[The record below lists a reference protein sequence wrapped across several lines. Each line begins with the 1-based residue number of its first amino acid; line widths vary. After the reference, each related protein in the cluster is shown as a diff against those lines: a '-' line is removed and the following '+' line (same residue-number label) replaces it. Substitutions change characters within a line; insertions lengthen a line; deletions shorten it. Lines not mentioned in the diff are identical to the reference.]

1 MKRNP
6 KAHIKAAAGAVAAIM
21 ILAALCACAVF
32 ASADGPGSD
41 ILIEAEAG
49 YGTGVLHPDRCE
61 PMTVTV
67 DNRSK
72 SDINGKLYVKFTD
85 MSGWTAAETPVYTY
99 EIPCSVAAG
108 TKKKTS
114 FYLNGDVTESCTVEL
129 RSSSGKLLASC
140 KLSNSVEYG
149 RILLG
154 WMTDTPETAA
164 VLTRLQDFDTGVGQ
178 VSAVP
183 LTPDLFPD
191 TELAIGGF
199 DAIFVGKA
207 DLSESSRFS
216 QKQLSALKDYV
227 RGGGTVIVSTGD
239 GWKDSLSLFS
249 EFFSGTPGGSVSL
262 ESKKSFSD
270 SYLNLGNSVTEMISF
285 CRNPSQY
292 AYSGSEMNFS
302 QSDLIK
308 LSDPNFTYTA
318 PEDERTALLYRHKSL
333 SLYVSNIDLN
343 DPVLDRSK
351 DSAAFILQMMIRAG
365 AYDDITLSKYSSA
378 AGTNYLGDLK
388 NDLLPYLASSPNI
401 FILVVA
407 LLLYTGVGLVLP
419 FLIARKKKKPMLAWI
434 IMPAAAVIFSTAI
447 FIYGYFSKG
456 GGIVANTLVTAEL
469 SPSGGTAKAVS
480 VVKVPSGGK
489 YKISYD
495 REDAVYGDPFRSGDP
510 FNFSSYTEPA
520 TISVSGKESGM
531 IPVNAS
537 AWSNIWAG
545 ASFDTQGEYG
555 SFDISLAP
563 DKNSAFRLEI
573 KNNTG
578 KDLTDVTVYALGN
591 TVALKELKNG
601 EVYQTSVSVT
611 GALFDPTDPI
621 YELYYKPLGYDRET
635 AEWDTGLKS
644 YYGGYY
650 YGYGYGYGSDGNF
663 ESLSDSKK
671 DQNRARVIRSS
682 GQIFGDYSYSSV
694 IVSGFAEGTEQT
706 LRVNRRN
713 PLKHN
718 CETLLWQKADF
729 ASLTAGMTIQRSGNC
744 ELMYD
749 SSICVTTFDIPTK
762 PHFTI
767 GTGVY
772 DNSVA
777 VLSIPVGEL
786 PLSDEVEI
794 TVTVSSN
801 APSAPQAAVMSAID
815 KYPVA
820 MTLTSSDQSP
830 SASGESVF
838 SAVLRLDHVAFSTN
852 DDPYNIYNGAE
863 IHVWGK
869 PYGYGFYGN
878 PSDRSVYILI
888 SFSYDEKYPVRSAEV
903 TDVSYTITSGG
914 R

>member
-1 MKRNP
+1 M
-6 KAHIKAAAGAVAAIM
+6 V
-21 ILAALCACAVF
+21 
-32 ASADGPGSD
+32 
-41 ILIEAEAG
+41 
-49 YGTGVLHPDRCE
+49 
-61 PMTVTV
+61 
-67 DNRSK
+67 
-72 SDINGKLYVKFTD
+72 
-85 MSGWTAAETPVYTY
+85 
-99 EIPCSVAAG
+99 
-108 TKKKTS
+108 
-114 FYLNGDVTESCTVEL
+114 
-129 RSSSGKLLASC
+129 
-140 KLSNSVEYG
+140 
-149 RILLG
+149 
-154 WMTDTPETAA
+154 
-164 VLTRLQDFDTGVGQ
+164 
-178 VSAVP
+178 
-183 LTPDLFPD
+183 
-191 TELAIGGF
+191 
-199 DAIFVGKA
+199 
-207 DLSESSRFS
+207 
-216 QKQLSALKDYV
+216 
-227 RGGGTVIVSTGD
+227 
-239 GWKDSLSLFS
+239 
-249 EFFSGTPGGSVSL
+249 
-262 ESKKSFSD
+262 
-270 SYLNLGNSVTEMISF
+270 
-285 CRNPSQY
+285 
-292 AYSGSEMNFS
+292 
-302 QSDLIK
+302 
-308 LSDPNFTYTA
+308 
-318 PEDERTALLYRHKSL
+318 
-333 SLYVSNIDLN
+333 DLN

>member
-227 RGGGTVIVSTGD
+227 RGGGTVIGD

-318 PEDERTALLYRHKSL
+318 PEDERTALLYRHQSL

-520 TISVSGKESGM
+520 TIVASGKESGM
-531 IPVNAS
+531 IPGNAS

-762 PHFTI
+762 PHFTM

-777 VLSIPVGEL
+777 VLSIPVEEI

>member
-49 YGTGVLHPDRCE
+49 FGTGVLHPDRCE

-129 RSSSGKLLASC
+129 RNSSGKLLASC

-207 DLSESSRFS
+207 DLSESSSFS

-285 CRNPSQY
+285 CRYPSQY

-365 AYDDITLSKYSSA
+365 AYDDITLAKYSSSV
-378 AGTNYLGDLK
+378 GTYNIGNLK
-388 NDLLPYLASSPNI
+388 EELVPYLESSPNI

-407 LLLYTGVGLVLP
+407 ILLYTGVGLVLP

-447 FIYGYFSKG
+447 FIYGFFSKG
-456 GGIVANTLVTAEL
+456 GGIIANTLVTAEL

-489 YKISYD
+489 YKISYG
-495 REDAVYGDPFRSGDP
+495 REDAVYGDPFKAEDYYG
-510 FNFSSYTEPA
+510 FYSYSETA
-520 TISVSGKESGM
+520 TIVSSGKESGM
-531 IPVNAS
+531 IPGNVS
-537 AWSNIWAG
+537 AWSNIRAG

-555 SFDISLAP
+555 SFDISLTP

-591 TVALKELKNG
+591 TIALEELKNG

-621 YELYYKPLGYDRET
+621 YEFYYKPLGYDRET

-644 YYGGYY
+644 YGGYY
-650 YGYGYGYGSDGNF
+650 YGYGSEGNF

-671 DQNRARVIRSS
+671 EQNRARVIRSS

-694 IVSGFAEGTEQT
+694 IVSGFAEDSEQT

-718 CETLLWQKADF
+718 CETLLWQKTDF
-729 ASLTAGMTIQRSGNC
+729 ASLTAGIAIQRSGSC
-744 ELMYD
+744 ELMSY
-749 SSICVTTFDIPTK
+749 SSIGVTTFDIPTE
-762 PHFTI
+762 PHFTMD
-767 GTGVY
+767 TGMY

-801 APSAPQAAVMSAID
+801 APYAPQAAVMSAID

-820 MTLTSSDQSP
+820 MALTSSGQSH
-830 SASGESVF
+830 SVEGETAF
-838 SAVLRLDHVAFSTN
+838 SAVLRLNHVAFSPDN
-852 DDPYNIYNGAE
+852 DAYNIYNGAE
-863 IHVWGK
+863 IHVWDK
-869 PYGYGFYGN
+869 PYGYGYYGYS
-878 PSDRSVYILI
+878 SDKYVYILI
-888 SFSYDEKYPVRSAEV
+888 SFSYDENNPVKSAEV
-903 TDVSYTITSGG
+903 TDVSYTITSEG

>member
-6 KAHIKAAAGAVAAIM
+6 KAHIKAAAWAVAAIM
-21 ILAALCACAVF
+21 IFSALCACAVF

-67 DNRSK
+67 DNRSG

-114 FYLNGDVTESCTVEL
+114 FCLNGDVTESCTVEL

-140 KLSNSVEYG
+140 KLSNSVELG

-154 WMTDTPETAA
+154 WMTDAPDTAA
-164 VLTRLQDFDTGVGQ
+164 VLTRLEDFDTGVGQ
-178 VSAVP
+178 ISAVP

-191 TELAIGGF
+191 TGMAIGGF

-270 SYLNLGNSVTEMISF
+270 SYLNLGNSITEMISF
-285 CRNPSQY
+285 CLYPSQY

-365 AYDDITLSKYSSA
+365 AYDDITLAKYSSSVSSYNI
-378 AGTNYLGDLK
+378 GNLK
-388 NDLLPYLASSPNI
+388 AELVPYLESSPNI
-401 FILVVA
+401 FILVIA
-407 LLLYTGVGLVLP
+407 LLLYTGVGLILP

-434 IMPAAAVIFSTAI
+434 IMPAAAVLFSTAI

-495 REDAVYGDPFRSGDP
+495 REDAVYGDPFRSED
-510 FNFSSYTEPA
+510 FWSTYTEPA
-520 TISVSGKESGM
+520 TISVSGKDSGM
-531 IPVNAS
+531 IPGNVS

-555 SFDISLAP
+555 SFEISLAP

-578 KDLTDVTVYALGN
+578 KDLTDVTIYALGN
-591 TVALKELKNG
+591 TIGLEGLKNG

-635 AEWDTGLKS
+635 AEWDTGLNS

-650 YGYGYGYGSDGNF
+650 YGFGYGYGSDANF
-663 ESLSDSKK
+663 ESLSDRKK
-671 DQNRARVIRSS
+671 DQNRARIIRSS
-682 GQIFGDYSYSSV
+682 AQIYGDYSYSSV
-694 IVSGFAEGTEQT
+694 IVSGFVEAPEQT

-729 ASLTAGMTIQRSGNC
+729 ASLTAGMTIQRSGSC

-749 SSICVTTFDIPTK
+749 STIGVTTFDIPTE
-762 PHFTI
+762 PHFTMD
-767 GTGVY
+767 TGVY

-777 VLSIPVGEL
+777 VLSIPVEEL

-801 APSAPQAAVMSAID
+801 APYAPQAAVMSAID

-830 SASGESVF
+830 SAAGETVF
-838 SAVLRLDHVAFSTN
+838 SAVLRLNHVAFSTY

-863 IHVWGK
+863 IHVLGK
-869 PYGYGFYGN
+869 PHGTGFYGN

-888 SFSYDEKYPVRSAEV
+888 SFSYDEKYPVKSAEV

>member
-114 FYLNGDVTESCTVEL
+114 FCLNGDVTESCTVEL

-140 KLSNSVEYG
+140 NLSNSVEYG

-154 WMTDTPETAA
+154 WMTDAPDTAA

-285 CRNPSQY
+285 CRYPSQY

-308 LSDPNFTYTA
+308 LSDPNFTYAA
-318 PEDERTALLYRHKSL
+318 PADERTALLYRHNSL

-343 DPVLDRSK
+343 DPVLERSK
-351 DSAAFILQMMIRAG
+351 DSAAFILQMMIRSG
-365 AYDDITLSKYSSA
+365 AYDDITLAKYSSQVN
-378 AGTNYLGDLK
+378 TNTTSLR
-388 NDLLPYLASSPNI
+388 NDLVPYLESSPNI
-401 FILVVA
+401 LILVVA
-407 LLLYTGVGLVLP
+407 ILLYTGVGLVLP

-434 IMPAAAVIFSTAI
+434 IMPAAAVLFSTVI

-495 REDAVYGDPFRSGDP
+495 REDAVYGDPFRSEDYYGW
-510 FNFSSYTEPA
+510 STYTETA
-520 TISVSGKESGM
+520 TIVSSGKESGM
-531 IPVNAS
+531 IPGNVS
-537 AWSNIWAG
+537 AWSNIYAG

-555 SFDISLAP
+555 SFDISLTP

-578 KDLTDVTVYALGN
+578 KDLTDVSIYALGN
-591 TVALKELKNG
+591 TIALEELKNG

-635 AEWDTGLKS
+635 AERDTGLNS
-644 YYGGYY
+644 YYVGYY
-650 YGYGYGYGSDGNF
+650 YGYGSDGNF
-663 ESLSDSKK
+663 ESLSDSKNEL
-671 DQNRARVIRSS
+671 NRAMIIRSS
-682 GQIFGDYSYSSV
+682 GQIYGDYSYSSV

-729 ASLTAGMTIQRSGNC
+729 ADVTAGTQIGKSGKC

-749 SSICVTTFDIPTK
+749 PSIGVTTFNIPTE
-762 PHFTI
+762 PHFTMD
-767 GTGVY
+767 TGVY

-777 VLSIPVGEL
+777 VLSIPVGDL
-786 PLSDEVEI
+786 MFSDEVEI

-801 APSAPQAAVMSAID
+801 APYAPQAAVMSAID

-820 MTLTSSDQSP
+820 MALTSSGQSH
-830 SASGESVF
+830 SVEGETAF
-838 SAVLRLDHVAFSTN
+838 SAVLRLNHVAFSPDN
-852 DDPYNIYNGAE
+852 EAYNIYNGAE

-869 PYGYGFYGN
+869 PYGYGYYGYS
-878 PSDRSVYILI
+878 SDKYVYILI
-888 SFSYDEKYPVRSAEV
+888 SFSYNENNPVRSAEV
-903 TDVSYTITSGG
+903 TDVSYTITSEG